1 MIIYKV
7 VKSSSWPFWYVLDEL
22 KWFLLTNILALKL
35 IIRTQYLIKISI
47 FVSWYEKDKESNIFV
62 YRILY
67 FIEYFGILQ
76 WTTNK
81 DRKTYVHKKSNINLK
96 VLIKNLSSTQ
106 CKLEENLKWR
116 RVTLSGPYAAKSF
129 GQDAIRV
136 AILAALKKTTTGQEK
151 IKTGKVKL

>member
-1 MIIYKV
+1 MDFKTYNTFTISDKDINLCLLVWERQTMY
-7 VKSSSWPFWYVLDEL
+7 PFKITINPCIEFGVL
-22 KWFLLTNILALKL
+22 NI
-35 IIRTQYLIKISI
+35 
-47 FVSWYEKDKESNIFV
+47 V
-62 YRILY
+62 
-67 FIEYFGILQ
+67 GILT
-76 WTTNK
+76 WATNK
-81 DRKTYVHKKSNINLK
+81 DRKTYVHKKANINLK

-136 AILAALKKTTTGQEK
+136 AILAASKKTTTGQEK

>member
-7 VKSSSWPFWYVLDEL
+7 VKSRSWPSWHVLDDW
-22 KWFLLTNILALKL
+22 KWFLLTKYIAFKTYYTL
-35 IIRTQYLIKISI
+35 TISDEDI
-47 FVSWYEKDKESNIFV
+47 NFCLLVEERDTINPC
-62 YRILY
+62 
-67 FIEYFGILQ
+67 IEYGVLNIVGILQ

-81 DRKTYVHKKSNINLK
+81 DRKTYVHKKANINLK

-136 AILAALKKTTTGQEK
+136 AILAA
-151 IKTGKVKL
+151 

>member
-1 MIIYKV
+1 MRTRY
-7 VKSSSWPFWYVLDEL
+7 PF
-22 KWFLLTNILALKL
+22 
-35 IIRTQYLIKISI
+35 KITI
-47 FVSWYEKDKESNIFV
+47 HHC
-62 YRILY
+62 
-67 FIEYFGILQ
+67 IEYGVLNVVGLLQ
-76 WTTNK
+76 RTTNK
-81 DRKTYVHKKSNINLK
+81 DRKTYVHKKANINLK

-136 AILAALKKTTTGQEK
+136 AILAASKKTTTGQEK

>member
-1 MIIYKV
+1 MSLMTGSDFY
-7 VKSSSWPFWYVLDEL
+7 WPNTLP
-22 KWFLLTNILALKL
+22 LKL
-35 IIRTQYLIKISI
+35 IIHSQYLIRILI
-47 FVSWYEKDKESNIFV
+47 FAFWYENEITMYPFKINTNPCIKNGV
-62 YRILY
+62 LNVV
-67 FIEYFGILQ
+67 GLLQ

-81 DRKTYVHKKSNINLK
+81 DRKTYIHKKANINLK

-136 AILAALKKTTTGQEK
+136 AILAASKKTTTGQEK

>member
-7 VKSSSWPFWYVLDEL
+7 VKSRSWPSWHVLDDWE
-22 KWFLLTNILALKL
+22 WFLLTKYIAFK
-35 IIRTQYLIKISI
+35 TYYTFTISD
-47 FVSWYEKDKESNIFV
+47 KDINFCLLVWERDTINSG
-62 YRILY
+62 
-67 FIEYFGILQ
+67 IEYGVLNIVGILQ

-81 DRKTYVHKKSNINLK
+81 DRKTYVHKNANINLK

-136 AILAALKKTTTGQEK
+136 AILAASKKTTTGQEK

>member
-7 VKSSSWPFWYVLDEL
+7 VKSRSWPSWHVLDDWE
-22 KWFLLTNILALKL
+22 WFLLTKYIAFK
-35 IIRTQYLIKISI
+35 TYYTFTISD
-47 FVSWYEKDKESNIFV
+47 KDINFCLLVWERDTINSG
-62 YRILY
+62 
-67 FIEYFGILQ
+67 IEYGVLNIVGILQ

-81 DRKTYVHKKSNINLK
+81 DRKTYVHKKANINLK

-136 AILAALKKTTTGQEK
+136 AILAASKKTTTGQEK